1 MEKRPLI
8 QTNDPHL
15 EEILEADHAH
25 A

>member
-1 MEKRPLI
+1 LEKRPLI

-15 EEILEADHAH
+15 EQILEADHAH